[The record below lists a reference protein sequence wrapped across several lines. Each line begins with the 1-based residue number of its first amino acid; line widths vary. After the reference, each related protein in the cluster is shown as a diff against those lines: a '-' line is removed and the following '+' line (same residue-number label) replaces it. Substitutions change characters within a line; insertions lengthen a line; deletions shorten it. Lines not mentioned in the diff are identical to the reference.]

1 MFGVFF
7 RGRAEAVFKDAF
19 GKMVGRENLG
29 AVEPNR
35 VFRLSK
41 QLRLSEDAFRVS
53 VTVLDEAGENRGVLG
68 NVIFSDKTP

>member
-1 MFGVFF
+1 
-7 RGRAEAVFKDAF
+7 
-19 GKMVGRENLG
+19 MVGRENLG

-53 VTVLDEAGENRGVLG
+53 VTVLDEGGENRGVLG
-68 NVIFSDKTP
+68 NVVLPAKTQ